1 MTEDGFEPTHEDR
14 LRASLLR
21 LEALVEHATDPILV
35 IDEDRRVA
43 YLSPA
48 ASDFLGSDQVT
59 AEDLLSRLHHDD
71 ATRARRLWQELL
83 DGDLRTTR
91 MLLRLERADG
101 RPRQLLTTFT
111 DLRDNAAV
119 GGIVVSSRDLTDELT
134 ARARLEHQ
142 TTHDDLTGLA
152 NRELLIEELRTA
164 TDPRQR
170 RGVGLVLLDLLGMSG
185 VNERVGLRTGDLLLR
200 AVAQRLSEEVAD
212 GATVARTSG
221 DEFAVLVHG
230 PTDAC
235 DPVALGERFVRLF
248 DQPFVTPGGGTVLLR
263 AQVGA
268 AAAISS
274 ETTPA
279 GLLRDAT
286 LALSAA
292 REDDGSAVRVCG
304 PQLRA
309 AEERR
314 LAMEYELATPGVV
327 DGLTLVFQP
336 VMDLR
341 EDRVCGFEALV
352 RWQHERFGLVEPE
365 EFVPVAERNG
375 TIVPIGSWV
384 LHAATD
390 QLATWDAAGV
400 TTDECL
406 AINVSA
412 RQLLD
417 IDLAPTF
424 ERALI
429 RTGIDPGRLILEI
442 TETALADES
451 TVTNQTVAAL
461 ADLGAAIHIDDFGM
475 GYSSF
480 SQLARFPFQGLKIDR
495 SFVTPLGV
503 SDGAVPMLTAML
515 NLARAQGL
523 EVTAEGVEHA
533 AQALQL
539 RALGCGRGQGYHWSR
554 PLSADDVPS
563 WLQERERETVRSA
576 DRPG

>member
-1 MTEDGFEPTHEDR
+1 MTEDQLQDATDEAH
-14 LRASLLR
+14 LRAALR
-21 LEALVEHATDPILV
+21 QLEALVAHATDPILV
-35 IDEDRRVA
+35 IDDVEQVRYV
-43 YLSPA
+43 SPA
-48 ASDFLGSDQVT
+48 AAAFLGSAEVT
-59 AEDLLSRLHHDD
+59 VPALLGRLPQED
-71 ATRARRLWQELL
+71 ATQARRVWRELL
-83 DGDLRTTR
+83 DGDARTTQ
-91 MLLRLERADG
+91 MLIRIGRADG
-101 RPRQLLTTFT
+101 RPRQLLMTFA
-111 DLRDNAAV
+111 DMRDNPAV
-119 GGIVVSSRDLTDELT
+119 GAVVVSGRDLSDELT

-142 TTHDDLTGLA
+142 TTHDPLTGLA
-152 NRELLIEELRTA
+152 NRELLLEELRTA
-164 TDPRQR
+164 TDPRQQ
-170 RGVGLVLLDLLGMSG
+170 RGLGLVLLDLLGMSG

-200 AVAQRLSEEVAD
+200 AVAQRLSEEAGD
-212 GATVARTSG
+212 DATVSRTSG
-221 DEFAVLVHG
+221 DEFAVLVSG
-230 PTDAC
+230 PVDEQDAA
-235 DPVALGERFVRLF
+235 ALGERFVRLF
-248 DQPFVTPGGGTVLLR
+248 DQPFLTPGGGTVLLR
-263 AQVGA
+263 AQVGV

-292 REDDGSAVRVCG
+292 QGNPGSAVRVCG
-304 PQLRA
+304 PELRA

-314 LAMEYELATPGVV
+314 LAMEYELATPGVI

-336 VMDLR
+336 VVDLR
-341 EDRVCGFEALV
+341 DDRICGFEALV
-352 RWQHERFGLVEPE
+352 RWQHDQFGLVEPE

-375 TIVPIGSWV
+375 AIVPIGSWV

-390 QLATWDAAGV
+390 QLAAWDAAGV

-417 IDLAPTF
+417 IDLAPSF
-424 ERALI
+424 ERALQ
-429 RTGIDPGRLILEI
+429 RTGVDPERLILEI

-461 ADLGAAIHIDDFGM
+461 AALGAAIHIDDFGM

-480 SQLARFPFQGLKIDR
+480 AQLGRFPFQGLKIDR
-495 SFVTPLGV
+495 SFITPLGV
-503 SDGAVPMLTAML
+503 SDDAVPVLTALL

-523 EVTAEGVEHA
+523 EVTAEGVEHG

-539 RALGCGRGQGYHWSR
+539 RALGCRRGQGYHWSR
-554 PLSADDVPS
+554 PLLAEDVPA
-563 WLQERERETVRSA
+563 WLEARRTARTA